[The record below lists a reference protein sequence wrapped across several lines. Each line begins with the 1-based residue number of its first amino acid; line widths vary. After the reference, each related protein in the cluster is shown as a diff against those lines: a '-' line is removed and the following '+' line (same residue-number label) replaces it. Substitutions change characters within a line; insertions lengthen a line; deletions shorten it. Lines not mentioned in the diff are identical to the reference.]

1 MTDKVVVMDPE
12 KLAALIKDIMDK
24 NKDSVE
30 NAATESVASDMK
42 AQGKENLTY
51 PSQTWMSQAEQK
63 AIDAGEEFLDSAID
77 IIFGEKPCSEIQGVC
92 DAYMSTIEGQA
103 SIEGLI
109 SMLQTFASMATVAAT
124 NNVQHLTGLLCC
136 PPGHL
141 KETMQSELI
150 NKSYTKC
157 FQTMI
162 ISLMMMTAADSLVH
176 DVVKGLM
183 KHE

>member
-1 MTDKVVVMDPE
+1 MSKVVVMDPE
-12 KLAALIKDIMDK
+12 KVAAAIKEILA
-24 NKDSVE
+24 KDS
-30 NAATESVASDMK
+30 AESAASDMK
-42 AQGKENLTY
+42 ARGKEKLTY
-51 PSQTWMSQAEQK
+51 PSETDMNRAERK
-63 AIDAGEEFLDSAID
+63 AVEEGKAFLDSAID
-77 IIFGEKPCSEIQGVC
+77 IIFAEKPCSELQEVC

-109 SMLQTFASMATVAAT
+109 SMLHTFVGMATAAANT
-124 NNVQHLTGLLCC
+124 NTQHLTGLLCC

-150 NKSYTKC
+150 KKSYSKC
-157 FQTMI
+157 FQAMI
-162 ISLMMMTAADSLVH
+162 ISLMMMTAADGLVH

>member
-1 MTDKVVVMDPE
+1 MSKVVAIDPE
-12 KLAALIKDIMDK
+12 KLAALIKDIMGKD
-24 NKDSVE
+24 KDSVE
-30 NAATESVASDMK
+30 NATTESVTSDMK
-42 AQGKENLTY
+42 ARGKEKLTY
-51 PSQTWMSQAEQK
+51 PSEICLNRAERK
-63 AIDAGEEFLDSAID
+63 AIDEGGEFLDSAID
-77 IIFGEKPCSEIQGVC
+77 IIFGEKPCSELKELC

-103 SIEGLI
+103 SIECLI
-109 SMLQTFASMATVAAT
+109 SMLQTFASMATVAANT
-124 NNVQHLTGLLCC
+124 NTQHLTGLLCC

-150 NKSYTKC
+150 NKCYAKC

-162 ISLMMMTAADSLVH
+162 ISLTMMTAADSLVH